1 MDLEQKVEIVL
12 FGLIIF
18 VLGVIFFNKEETLVT
33 ERVYV
38 GEEEFAK
45 YPLVAWQDI
54 HEKWN
59 GKQGDIVN
67 VKYRVTSENT
77 KLWMFNVSTGRLVHE
92 QSYHRDPW
100 KDKHR
105 DFTYVWKL
113 YKSERSEYIPPGT
126 YEIVVGGMYKPNSTT
141 GKLTTTIVLN

>member
-38 GEEEFAK
+38 GEEEFNQH
-45 YPLVAWQDI
+45 PLIAWQDI